1 MTEPR
6 PPLAL
11 EIAVSRYEYGDAL
24 AAQISSAISL
34 KRIADMLEAI
44 IDHNRDQQ
52 FGAAIRTQPG
62 EPR

>member
-11 EIAVSRYEYGDAL
+11 EVEVSRFEYGDAL

-34 KRIADMLEAI
+34 KRIADLLERVVAAA
-44 IDHNRDQQ
+44 DD
-52 FGAAIRTQPG
+52 FGNSI
-62 EPR
+62 EDKS